1 MTAFNNLDK
10 EFYGK
15 LAGMLIRG
23 DVQRKQGYDEAVKVV
38 LGSMKK
44 AMPLATD
51 EALAEFSSA
60 ITMVIAQVMRA
71 PMQTA
76 SEVLQTVFDE
86 YAMVT
91 AQLIGAYDVGSD
103 TVPNITAEEALAVVD
118 SQVPKA
124 GASTTPPQAAETDDY
139 TFGRSQYL

>member
-23 DVQRKQGYDEAVKVV
+23 DSQRKQVYDEAVKVV

-44 AMPLATD
+44 AMPLSTD

-71 PMQTA
+71 PMQSA
-76 SEVLQTVFDE
+76 GEVLQTVFDE

-103 TVPNITAEEALAVVD
+103 TVPNLSVEEAKEVLD
-118 SQVPKA
+118 SQAQKSEVAAAPKA
-124 GASTTPPQAAETDDY
+124 AEVDDY